1 MYHFYIWK
9 KNNMYKKLNV
19 ELDINIKQLQKE
31 VLELYSNKD
40 ILTKDLENQVGL
52 TYEDNNC
59 KNKFSDAVGSL
70 DWDYSN
76 WTKKQKRAG
85 ELPPLRTRKVTEKDF
100 NKIVP
105 ELKGLYLYEILE
117 HLQRKFNIGRTR
129 LMLSKPKTCL
139 TWHKDSTYRIHLPI
153 FTQEGC
159 IMVWE
164 NCTLHMPQGSLYWAD
179 TTKLHTAFNG
189 SFKERIHLVATVQN

>member
-1 MYHFYIWK
+1 
-9 KNNMYKKLNV
+9 MYKQLNLD
-19 ELDINIKQLQKE
+19 LDINIKQLQKE
-31 VLELYSNKD
+31 VLDLYSNKD
-40 ILTKDLENQVGL
+40 ILTGEFENQIGL
-52 TYEDNNC
+52 TYENNNC
-59 KNKFSDAVGSL
+59 KNKFADGVGSL
-70 DWDYSN
+70 DLDYEN
-76 WTKKQKRAG
+76 WTEEERRAG
-85 ELPPLRTRKVTEKDF
+85 EPPKPRTRKVAEHDF

-117 HLQRKFNIGRTR
+117 HLQHKFNIGRTK
-129 LMLSKPKTCL
+129 LMLSKSKTCL
-139 TWHKDSTYRIHLPI
+139 TWHSDSTYRIHIPI

-164 NCTLHMPQGSLYWAD
+164 NCTIHMPEGSLYWAD

>member
-1 MYHFYIWK
+1 
-9 KNNMYKKLNV
+9 MYKQLNLD
-19 ELDINIKQLQKE
+19 LDINIKQLQKE
-31 VLELYSNKD
+31 VLDLYSNKD
-40 ILTKDLENQVGL
+40 IFTKVFEYQLGL
-52 TYEDNNC
+52 TYEDDNC
-59 KNKFSDAVGSL
+59 KNKFADGAGSL
-70 DWDYSN
+70 ALDYIN
-76 WTKKQKRAG
+76 QTEEEHRAG
-85 ELPPLRTRKVTEKDF
+85 IRPPPRTRKVAEQDF

-117 HLQRKFNIGRTR
+117 QLQHKFNIGRTR

-139 TWHKDSTYRIHLPI
+139 TWHNDSTYRIHIPI

-164 NCTLHMPQGSLYWAD
+164 NCTIHMPEGSLYWAD

>member
-1 MYHFYIWK
+1 
-9 KNNMYKKLNV
+9 MYKKLNFD
-19 ELDINIKQLQKE
+19 LNIDTKQLQKE

-40 ILTKDLENQVGL
+40 ILTRGFEHQIGL
-52 TYEDNNC
+52 TYEKDDC

-70 DWDYSN
+70 DWDYSR
-76 WTKKQKRAG
+76 WTEEQRRTG
-85 ELPPLRTRKVTEKDF
+85 EYPPPRTRKVAEQDF

-105 ELKGLYLYEILE
+105 ELNGLYLYEVLK
-117 HLQRKFNIGRTR
+117 HLQYKFNIGRTR

-139 TWHKDSTYRIHLPI
+139 SWHHDSTYRIHIPI

-164 NCTLHMPQGSLYWAD
+164 NCTIHMPEGSLYWAD